1 MDERRKTDEPGRS
14 PGVVSEVRCPA
25 RPVCNVGRPERS
37 CGEPGQKPWLA
48 LVTGPEIEETV
59 WKGLRDTARPD
70 DDLIEALKPCY
81 EEKMK
86 PVVSGEQLAALR
98 QRYKVG
104 RKT

>member
-1 MDERRKTDEPGRS
+1 MNQEEAQALFQKFAAPLAPYVTSAARKEAAESLARS
-14 PGVVSEVRCPA
+14 L
-25 RPVCNVGRPERS
+25 
-37 CGEPGQKPWLA
+37 WLA

-59 WKGLRDTARPD
+59 WKGLKDTARLD
-70 DDLIEALKPCY
+70 DDLIEALKQCY

-98 QRYKVG
+98 QRYKVE